1 MLPSSLRIH
10 HVLVYRLYVSK
21 VVLSRLYPFQI
32 IRFLYPC
39 IPGISV
45 PSRRE
50 KEESTNGT
58 RILTSLYSFSHC
70 SHRSVLIALLT
81 IIEYSIEPFI
91 YWYVRF
97 APFIQASTIL

>member
-21 VVLSRLYPFQI
+21 VVLSRLYSFQI

-50 KEESTNGT
+50 EGRKHERNED
-58 RILTSLYSFSHC
+58 SH
-70 SHRSVLIALLT
+70 VVV
-81 IIEYSIEPFI
+81 FG
-91 YWYVRF
+91 F
-97 APFIQASTIL
+97 